1 MEVTEAIVR
10 CIEIERLLEHVAI
23 RDRELRRPLLREW
36 MRLMNAFN
44 LEPLDLDLYIQQNK
58 R

>member
-10 CIEIERLLEHVAI
+10 CVEIERLLEHVTI
-23 RDRELRRPLLREW
+23 RELRRPLLREW
-36 MRLMNAFN
+36 MGLMNAFN
-44 LEPLDLDLYIQQNK
+44 LEPLDLDLHKQQNK